1 MPFELS
7 FLSKLA
13 VFIIARGPI
22 SGPFPDW
29 SKLSTL
35 EQVLLN
41 DNNFEGPFPTYLVS
55 NNPLMG
61 TIQFNRNNFEGP
73 FLDDLLVDSEV
84 GVTNIDV
91 NGNKLTGTFPSQIN
105 KLSAL
110 SK

>member
-1 MPFELS
+1 
-7 FLSKLA
+7 
-13 VFIIARGPI
+13 
-22 SGPFPDW
+22 
-29 SKLSTL
+29 
-35 EQVLLN
+35 
-41 DNNFEGPFPTYLVS
+41 
-55 NNPLMG
+55 MG

>member
-1 MPFELS
+1 M
-7 FLSKLA
+7 
-13 VFIIARGPI
+13 
-22 SGPFPDW
+22 GPFPDW

-41 DNNFEGPFPTYLVS
+41 DNDFEGPFPTYLLS

-61 TIQFNRNNFEGP
+61 TIQFNRNSFEGP
-73 FLDDLLVDSEV
+73 FLHDLLSVDSTL

-91 NGNKLTGTFPSQIN
+91 NGNNLTGSIPSQIN
-105 KLSAL
+105 KFSAL